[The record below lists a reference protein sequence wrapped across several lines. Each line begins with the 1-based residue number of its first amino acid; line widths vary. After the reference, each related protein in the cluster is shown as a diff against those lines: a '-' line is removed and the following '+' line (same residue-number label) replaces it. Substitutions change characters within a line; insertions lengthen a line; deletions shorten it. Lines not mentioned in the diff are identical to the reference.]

1 VITVIYCIPVD
12 VSSLMINK
20 APYWKPRV
28 FTSKLVNSLCCA
40 AQLMTKGIH
49 PADSAESW
57 NRVHFFKNMHRIH
70 MRNITRSEFECYHA
84 GKLSEPLKG
93 VTG

>member
-1 VITVIYCIPVD
+1 MITVIYCIPVD

-40 AQLMTKGIH
+40 VQLMTKGIH

-57 NRVHFFKNMHRIH
+57 NRVHFFLNMHRIH
-70 MRNITRSEFECYHA
+70 MRNITRSEFEYYHA
-84 GKLSEPLKG
+84 GKLSEPRG
-93 VTG
+93 